1 MCDSTVYNPPS
12 LSSPFRDLV
21 RVPSLFLFLSF
32 YLFLSLFLFLSLSL
46 LTSISE
52 YTTYTLPKLRTLST
66 LSSIFISVKYWLD
79 FGKGMGEDLGST
91 NGGRRMD
98 EKKKKKEIFGRSFD
112 FWGDFFFFFSFFLF
126 LSFLLFYYSIW
137 CVGPPNVFVQISCSR
152 DKFFDDFENL
162 MEGGTWMDG
171 WLNGEDVQSGR
182 R

>member
-98 EKKKKKEIFGRSFD
+98 EKKKKRNFWTIFRFLRR
-112 FWGDFFFFFSFFLF
+112 FFFFLF
-126 LSFLLFYYSIW
+126 LLSFPLFSTLLLFHLVCW
-137 CVGPPNVFVQISCSR
+137 TAKCVRSNLVFSR
-152 DKFFDDFENL
+152 
-162 MEGGTWMDG
+162 
-171 WLNGEDVQSGR
+171 
-182 R
+182 